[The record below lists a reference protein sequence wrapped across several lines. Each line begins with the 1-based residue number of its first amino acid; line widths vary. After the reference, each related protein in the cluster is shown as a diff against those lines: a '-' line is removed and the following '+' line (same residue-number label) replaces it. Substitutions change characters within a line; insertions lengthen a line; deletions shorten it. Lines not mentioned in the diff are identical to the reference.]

1 MKTKRILAL
10 VLAIVTVLLSF
21 ASCGKVAEEGNV
33 TVVIEG
39 RDGEFTV
46 YKTYLENVENK
57 AEGAVGVLEN
67 LRDRETNPLSVN
79 IGSGSYGA
87 FLNSIGSLEPNPEN
101 EYIAIY
107 TNEENDFAV
116 PSEYM
121 PTVSTA
127 SYDGMTLTYSGVG
140 LGSMTVQDGTV
151 LLFRIEG
158 F

>member
-1 MKTKRILAL
+1 MLA
-10 VLAIVTVLLSF
+10 AVTVLLAF
-21 ASCGKVAEEGNV
+21 ASCGKVADEGNV
-33 TVVIEG
+33 TVIIEG

-46 YKTYLENVENK
+46 CKTYLEKVENK
-57 AEGAVGVLEN
+57 SEGAVGVLES
-67 LRDRETNPLSVN
+67 LRDRETNPLSVD

-87 FLNSIGSLEPNPEN
+87 FINSIDSLAPNPEN

-121 PTVSTA
+121 PTVSTV
-127 SYDGMTLTYSGVG
+127 SYDGMTLTYAGVG
-140 LGSMTVQDGTV
+140 LGSMTVKDGTV
-151 LLFRIEG
+151 ILFRIEG